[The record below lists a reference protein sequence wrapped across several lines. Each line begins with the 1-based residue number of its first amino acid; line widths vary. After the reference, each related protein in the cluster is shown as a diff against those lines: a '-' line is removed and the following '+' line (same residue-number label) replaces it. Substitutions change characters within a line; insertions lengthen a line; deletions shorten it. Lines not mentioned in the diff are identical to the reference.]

1 MKEAAI
7 EAGLVNMRRQPLT
20 PNCRP
25 ALEAAQYAKDLGKF
39 DEYHQAMFKAFWE
52 ESKDIGS
59 PEVMADILKECDLE
73 WEEFNTP
80 ERRQE
85 YTQRVELQLAEAQM
99 YGITGV
105 PAFILDRYLIVGAQ
119 PYEVF
124 QQVMEHIQKEKNL
137 KGLWLPGQSTES

>member
-1 MKEAAI
+1 
-7 EAGLVNMRRQPLT
+7 VNMRRQPLT

>member
-1 MKEAAI
+1 M
-7 EAGLVNMRRQPLT
+7 NMRRQPLT